1 MDYGTREYSAW
12 VLAHPGQA
20 ILTVVSDKLK
30 TQRNIIIFQVFLLL
44 VASAWNSGALKFNTI
59 LKILNVLS
67 PYCKF
72 VSHHLCEF
80 ATCKKNNSTPPLPVP
95 PKSFNAFRTSR
106 TCYINI
112 DQHALSSWQVLS
124 VTSFWIFNVSL
135 PNFLSQLAGWWIN
148 FSTHE
153 LNKYLRIFNLFKY
166 QIKSVNVKFCSHSSL
181 KLSLIVTYWRV
192 SVQQDPKKLSRT
204 REKN

>member
-1 MDYGTREYSAW
+1 MFFR
-12 VLAHPGQA
+12 P
-20 ILTVVSDKLK
+20 I
-30 TQRNIIIFQVFLLL
+30 
-44 VASAWNSGALKFNTI
+44 AS
-59 LKILNVLS
+59 LS
-67 PYCKF
+67 LY
-72 VSHHLCEF
+72 HLCEF
-80 ATCKKNNSTPPLPVP
+80 ATCNKTTSPRLYQFA
-95 PKSFNAFRTSR
+95 PKSFNSFRTSR

-112 DQHALSSWQVLS
+112 DQHAFSSWQVLS
-124 VTSFWIFNVSL
+124 VTSFWIFSISL
-135 PNFLSQLAGWWIN
+135 PNFPSQLAGWWIN

-153 LNKYLRIFNLFKY
+153 FNKYLRIFNLFKY